1 VDTTPTIPPPPT
13 RERCYRHPDVET
25 GVHCTR
31 CGRPICPD
39 CMIPAPVGHQ
49 CPECVAEARREYRQG
64 PGRRIAVANV
74 RSTGATM
81 MILIA
86 LGIGYVWELVA
97 AGGPGSLIGGPSTPA
112 LIDAGALVPFTGI
125 DPQGGVTGGLAGGE
139 WWRLLTSIFLHAG
152 LIHLALNAYALW
164 IFGTIMER
172 EIGRLPTLGVFLTTG
187 VFAGAASYAF
197 APGFVVA
204 VGASG
209 AVFGLV
215 GAFITYNYLRRHH
228 VMAQARLRAALS
240 MLLINLVIGLSI
252 PRIDWR
258 AHLGGVVAGLLAGL
272 AVDPTRP
279 EGLRRLITVL
289 GLTAILA
296 SAVVLVAF
304 RTAQVLADP
313 GALLS

>member
-1 VDTTPTIPPPPT
+1 VDITPTIPPPPT

-64 PGRRIAVANV
+64 PGRRVAAAKI

-81 MILIA
+81 VILIA
-86 LGIGYVWELVA
+86 LGIGYVWELVV
-97 AGGPGSLIGGPSTPA
+97 AGGPGSLIGAPSTPA
-112 LIDAGALVPFTGI
+112 LIDAGALVPFTGGS
-125 DPQGGVTGGLAGGE
+125 PEGVTGGLAGGE

-252 PRIDWR
+252 PAIDWR

-272 AVDPTRP
+272 AVDPSRP
-279 EGLRRLITVL
+279 EGLRQLITVL
-289 GLTAILA
+289 GLTAIVA
-296 SAVVLVAF
+296 AAVVLVAF

-313 GALLS
+313 AALLR

>member
-1 VDTTPTIPPPPT
+1 M
-13 RERCYRHPDVET
+13 
-25 GVHCTR
+25 HCTR

-74 RSTGATM
+74 RATGATM

-86 LGIGYVWELVA
+86 LGIGYVWELVI

-112 LIDAGALVPFTGI
+112 LVDAGALVPFTGI

-172 EIGRLPTLGVFLTTG
+172 EIGRLSTLGVFLTTG

-197 APGFVVA
+197 APEFSVA

-228 VMAQARLRAALS
+228 VMAQARLRAAIS

-252 PRIDWR
+252 PAIDWR
-258 AHLGGVVAGLLAGL
+258 AHAGGVIAGLVAGL
-272 AVDPTRP
+272 AVDPSRP
-279 EGLRRLITVL
+279 AGLRRLITVL
-289 GLTAILA
+289 GLTAIVA
-296 SAVVLVAF
+296 AAVVLVAF
-304 RTAQVLADP
+304 RTAQILADP
-313 GALLS
+313 AALLR